1 MPLPARF
8 EKGLT
13 QLKIGFSP
21 KQKEQSLAF
30 VDLLQKWNRA
40 YNLTAVRET
49 GQMLT
54 QHVLDSLSI
63 LPYLWGSRFLDVG
76 AGAGLPGIPLA
87 IARPDIQAT
96 LLDSNGKKTR
106 FMQQAAL
113 ELALDNVEVVKSRL
127 EEYRPA
133 RPFDTVTSRA
143 FGSLAAFVRMSVPL
157 CGHEG
162 RLLAMKGKNPE
173 QELQGVDLMGLVPTI
188 HRLSVPGLNAERHV
202 VCLSKSTS
210 ENHD

>member
-1 MPLPARF
+1 MSLHDRFHEGLAR
-8 EKGLT
+8 LN
-13 QLKIGFSP
+13 IGFFP
-21 KQKEQSLAF
+21 QQVERSLAY

-40 YNLTAVRET
+40 YNLTAVREG

-54 QHVLDSLSI
+54 QHILDSLSI
-63 LPYLWGSRFLDVG
+63 LPYLWGSRLLDVG

-87 IARPDIQAT
+87 IGRPDMSVT

-106 FMQQAAL
+106 FMQQAVL

-143 FGSLAAFVRMSVPL
+143 FSSLATFVQMSAPL
-157 CGHEG
+157 CGPEG

-173 QELQGVDLMGLVPTI
+173 QELQGIDLKGFVPTVQ
-188 HRLSVPGLNAERHV
+188 RLHVPGLNAERHLI
-202 VCLSKSTS
+202 CLSKSTS

>member
-1 MPLPARF
+1 MLLQEPFRD
-8 EKGLT
+8 GLT
-13 QLKIGFSP
+13 QLKIGVTP
-21 KQKEQSLAF
+21 QQEKQSLAF
-30 VDLLQKWNRA
+30 VALLQKWNRA
-40 YNLTAVRET
+40 YNLTSVRET
-49 GQMLT
+49 GRMLT

-63 LPYLWGSRFLDVG
+63 LPYLWGSRLLDVG

-87 IARPDIQAT
+87 IARPDIRVT

-127 EEYRPA
+127 EEYRPD

-143 FGSLAAFVRMSVPL
+143 FSSLEAFVRMSAPL
-157 CGHEG
+157 CDRDG

-173 QELQGVDLMGLVPTI
+173 QELQNIDLSELVPTI
-188 HRLSVPGLNAERHV
+188 QRLHVPGLNAERHV
-202 VCLSKSTS
+202 ICLSKKKS
-210 ENHD
+210 EKT

>member
-1 MPLPARF
+1 LHDRLR
-8 EKGLT
+8 EGLAL
-13 QLKIGFSP
+13 LKIELSVS
-21 KQKEQSLAF
+21 QVERSLAF
-30 VDLLQKWNRA
+30 VALLQKWNRA
-40 YNLTAVRET
+40 YNLTAVRDPGE
-49 GQMLT
+49 MLS
-54 QHVLDSLSI
+54 QHVLDSLSV
-63 LPYLWGSRFLDVG
+63 LPYLWGERLLDVG

-106 FMQQAAL
+106 FMQQAVL
-113 ELALDNVEVVKSRL
+113 ELALDNVEVIKSRL

-143 FGSLAAFVRMSVPL
+143 FGSLAEFLQMGAPL
-157 CGHEG
+157 CSREG

-173 QELQGVDLMGLVPTI
+173 QELQGVDLKGFAPVI
-188 HRLSVPGLNAERHV
+188 QRLQVPGVNAERHI

-210 ENHD
+210 EYHD